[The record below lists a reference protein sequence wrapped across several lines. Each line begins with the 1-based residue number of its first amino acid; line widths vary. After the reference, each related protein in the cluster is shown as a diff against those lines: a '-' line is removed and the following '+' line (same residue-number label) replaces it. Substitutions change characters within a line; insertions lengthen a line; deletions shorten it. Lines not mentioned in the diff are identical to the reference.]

1 MKKLIYLILA
11 VILFSCSRTNKNVN
25 EIPFIQY
32 NNLPIITLEVNGKM
46 IRLLVDTGS
55 TQNILDSNSKN
66 YLNFSTIETYDI
78 INGIGGHRNLEIV
91 NNVTVKYRDSV
102 IKIDFVATD
111 LGNVA
116 NSLGI
121 RGIVGSNFLEK
132 NGYLV
137 DFVNNKLIRIKDVQ

>member
-1 MKKLIYLILA
+1 MKKLTLILIF
-11 VILFSCSRTNKNVN
+11 ILIGCSNPPTNIN

-102 IKIDFVATD
+102 IKIDFVAAD

-121 RGIVGSNFLEK
+121 KGIVGSNFLEE